1 VTTTAEGRIPWA
13 SPVLRIALASTLV
26 GVLDVTLI
34 SPLLPAIADRFG
46 VGPERASLVIT
57 AYTLPGIV
65 LSPVAGALADRYGRR
80 PVLAG
85 SLILFA
91 CCGTTVL
98 AAERFG
104 VVLLLRAGQGV
115 AAGGLFSVSV
125 TLLGDAFEGAERT
138 AVLGLNTA
146 VIAVGATVYPLVGG
160 LLGTVSWQAPFGL
173 YAVGLPVAVWAIRVL
188 ADPPTATAP
197 ESGLAYVRNSL
208 RGLPRRAAG
217 TVFASL
223 FLAYV
228 LLFGGIFT
236 AVPFLLSSAGLSAVA
251 IGAVISASALT
262 GAAVALLSGRLAAVS
277 PGRRIAGGFCAYGVG
292 LGTVAIASSPPIV
305 ALGAVVVGAGQ
316 GAVLPAIDG
325 RVSDL
330 APRRYRAGVV
340 GLRTSVVSL
349 GATVGP
355 VGFTAVAAHLGSRPT
370 LLVGASVALL
380 SGLGLLWRGDSHIH
394 AGS

>member
-1 VTTTAEGRIPWA
+1 VTTTVEGRIPWA

-26 GVLDVTLI
+26 GVLDVTLV

-46 VGPERASLVIT
+46 VGPARASLVIT
-57 AYTLPGIV
+57 AYTLPGIA

-85 SLILFA
+85 SLTLFA
-91 CCGTTVL
+91 CCGTAVL
-98 AAERFG
+98 AVQNFDAL
-104 VVLLLRAGQGV
+104 LLLRAGQGV

-138 AVLGLNTA
+138 AVLGLNAA

-160 LLGTVSWQAPFGL
+160 WLGAVSWQAPFAL
-173 YAVGLPVAVWAIRVL
+173 YAVGLPVAVWVVRGL
-188 ADPPTATAP
+188 ADPPATTAP
-197 ESGLAYVRNSL
+197 EGGLAYVRNSL
-208 RGLPRRAAG
+208 RELPRRAAA
-217 TVFASL
+217 TVFSAL
-223 FLAYV
+223 FGAYV
-228 LLFGGIFT
+228 LLFGAVFT
-236 AVPFLLSSAGLSAVA
+236 AVPFLLAGSGLSAVA

-262 GAAVALLSGRLAAVS
+262 GAVVALSSGRLAAVS
-277 PGRRIAGGFCAYGVG
+277 PYRRIGGGFCAYGVG
-292 LGTVAIASSPPIV
+292 VGTVALAPSPPAI

-330 APRRYRAGVV
+330 VSRRYRAGVV

-355 VGFTAVAAHLGSRPT
+355 VGFTVAAARLGSRPT
-370 LLVGASVALL
+370 LLVGGCVALVG
-380 SGLGLLWRGDSHIH
+380 GLALLWRGDNHIH